1 VKEKFG
7 LADEQTIIL
16 NKGKA
21 MQNQRDLSL
30 DAFRGLTVMLM
41 IIVNI
46 QGNGDAAYAALKHAE
61 WNGLTFADLV
71 FPWFLFIVGLSVP
84 LALDRAQS
92 NPPWPAVLRRALVL
106 FALGVIL
113 SWLIRPV
120 EFERIRW
127 MGVLQR
133 IAIVYLAC
141 AAVVLARPGW
151 KWAAAIAALILALHS
166 WLLFVT
172 VEGVNSLTTG
182 AGLNALLDQQ
192 LLPGRLLRKTWDPEG
207 VLSTLPAIASGLIG
221 VAVMRART
229 VKSACIIFGIIFG
242 VGGTVLSQWIPI
254 NKALWTASFVLVTAG
269 TGLLVWTLLS
279 LVWGK
284 IGGSAAARWAV
295 LLGQTALTLY
305 VIHMLLLALIV
316 RKLPD
321 GTRIWDWLFAKL
333 ADTGMSLPLASLLFA
348 LVAGAMCTAPLGWL
362 KRKGWL
368 IKA

>member
-1 VKEKFG
+1 
-7 LADEQTIIL
+7 
-16 NKGKA
+16 
-21 MQNQRDLSL
+21 MQPQRDLSL
-30 DAFRGLTVMLM
+30 DAFRGLTVILM

-84 LALDRAQS
+84 LALDRAQTAS
-92 NPPWPAVLRRALVL
+92 RWPAVLRRTAIL

-120 EFERIRW
+120 DFDHVRW

-133 IAIVYLAC
+133 IGIVYLAC
-141 AAVVLARPGW
+141 AAVVLLSRGW
-151 KWAAAIAALILALHS
+151 VAAAVLAVAILVVHS
-166 WLLFVT
+166 WLLIVP
-172 VEGVNSLTTG
+172 VAGLDSLTPG
-182 AGLNALLDQQ
+182 NGLNGWLDRA
-192 LLPGRLLRKTWDPEG
+192 LLPGRLLHKTWDPEG
-207 VLSTLPAIASGLIG
+207 VLSTLPAIASGLLG

-229 VKSACIIFGIIFG
+229 VRAACLAFG
-242 VGGTVLSQWIPI
+242 VVFGLGGWLLGHTIPV
-254 NKALWTASFVLVTAG
+254 NKALWSASFVLVTAG
-269 TGLLVWTLLS
+269 TALLLWMLLKSVWAR
-279 LVWGK
+279 
-284 IGGSAAARWAV
+284 IGASAPARFMV

-321 GTRIWDWLFAKL
+321 GMRIWDMLFAKL
-333 ADTGMSLPLASLLFA
+333 TATSLSPAFASLLFA
-348 LVAGAMCTAPLGWL
+348 LIAGALCTAPLGWL